1 MIDLGQVFFEQRQ
14 HFFNDLSVHQ
24 IIINPNVKGYPP
36 IFMLCKEVRG
46 SKPCEYVLGTSFL
59 QMNHLLMR
67 KVENHS
73 RILIAERLATAII
86 EHKKTETISMPEL
99 LGKPLELNAVDA
111 TTRLRRFESEPQ
123 SDKPLYFFQL
133 TEM

>member
-1 MIDLGQVFFEQRQ
+1 MIDLGQTFFEQRR
-14 HFFNDLSVHQ
+14 HFFDQLSVHQ

-46 SKPCEYVLGTSFL
+46 SKPCEYVLGSSYR
-59 QMNHLLMR
+59 QVNQLLM
-67 KVENHS
+67 KKTDNNS
-73 RILIAERLATAII
+73 RLLIAEKLAMAII

-111 TTRLRRFESEPQ
+111 TTRLRKFASEPDC
-123 SDKPLYFFQL
+123 DKPLYFFQL